1 MIIFWTN
8 DHNIEQ
14 KIWFFKKIVGHG
26 WSKTVFQLIIYKLAM
41 ELLQV
46 HMGNYHLKIHFHV
59 VKYQMSHYYLCSKS
73 KTYMK
78 KWYFEYF
85 IAVYFLSLFN
95 DHTVFASGWDRW
107 VCHHHQ
113 WPQLHLCHQVS
124 LGFPVVMIL
133 FRSGNSCQVSQLDNW
148 VLQLDGDKILLH
160 FLCAQDYARTI
171 FLLFW
176 LSSKH
181 YPRT

>member
-1 MIIFWTN
+1 MQFIWITDVILMIFWTN
-8 DHNIEQ
+8 HHNMGQ
-14 KIWFFKKIVGHG
+14 KIWFYKKIVGHG

-46 HMGNYHLKIHFHV
+46 HMGNYHFKIHFHV

-95 DHTVFASGWDRW
+95 DHTVYTLLTFTG
-107 VCHHHQ
+107 
-113 WPQLHLCHQVS
+113 
-124 LGFPVVMIL
+124 
-133 FRSGNSCQVSQLDNW
+133 SQLTAA
-148 VLQLDGDKILLH
+148 LIQPHTGHCITQSPYSTHSCTHQRGKI
-160 FLCAQDYARTI
+160 
-171 FLLFW
+171 
-176 LSSKH
+176 
-181 YPRT
+181 